1 MLELQ
6 SSTYNKDTMPC
17 THLCH
22 PGVTTLLTHVCN
34 IWASCYN
41 SDSSEPHSDANFEN
55 SGVKK
60 CMMSS
65 TLGRLKS
72 LKGFGQGNA
81 RVPEIGDQDYYYNIK
96 TLVKQSIYNLF
107 DTVKHTHIYIYI
119 QIMILH
125 IHVSYGM

>member
-34 IWASCYN
+34 IWASCIILILLN
-41 SDSSEPHSDANFEN
+41 LIVMLILEIRE
-55 SGVKK
+55 

-65 TLGRLKS
+65 TLGRLKT
-72 LKGFGQGNA
+72 LKGFGQANA
-81 RVPEIGDQDYYYNIK
+81 RVLEIGDQDYYNPS
-96 TLVKQSIYNLF
+96 KQSIYNHF
-107 DTVKHTHIYIYI
+107 NTVKHIYE
-119 QIMILH
+119 L
-125 IHVSYGM
+125 